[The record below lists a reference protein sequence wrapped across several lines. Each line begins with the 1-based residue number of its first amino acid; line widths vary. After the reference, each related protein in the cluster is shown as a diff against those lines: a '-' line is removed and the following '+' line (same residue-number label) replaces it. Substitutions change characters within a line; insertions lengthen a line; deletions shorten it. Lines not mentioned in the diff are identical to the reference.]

1 MALLVV
7 CLLASGCVES
17 LYPVYDTK
25 RQVFET
31 ALVGKWVQGRQGKQG
46 KQGESTWTFTPRD
59 ENSYQ
64 RMLTDEGRSSWSSI
78 ATCSVASW
86 S

>member
-46 KQGESTWTFTPRD
+46 KQ
-59 ENSYQ
+59 
-64 RMLTDEGRSSWSSI
+64 
-78 ATCSVASW
+78 
-86 S
+86 